1 MNYKLRL
8 DSLLS
13 LFFLLISM
21 IFTSCYYK
29 KTSSNLELNDFKLDT
44 LIFSS
49 ENEVIDLG
57 EGGEFLLSSDMSDD
71 ASSYFIFNLEK
82 RLLYT
87 LDLKSKKLQS
97 KLEMPSEG
105 PDGIGDW
112 LIDFQRLDN
121 QNFIAEGDNV
131 FYFFNEKGKLL
142 DKIRVD
148 HLFYLNPELVKKF
161 PNVGFLYKDGQ
172 FHFSTVEMGKIGSQ
186 VLSYNPK
193 SDSFLLREIPFIDL
207 IKNSSITSMVKSFT
221 FYSSPSFVINDFPG
235 GILVLNK
242 SLPNMTAY
250 LNNGDTVSTKPNSS
264 KFFEDLEPVE
274 EIFIAK
280 NDAEEKEFKKELEKQ
295 MNFLR
300 PVVDEQN
307 QKLYR
312 LGYRLASDDVSYD
325 TYLFEYDLNLTLTRE
340 TQLEGVKIKPKKMF
354 LRDST
359 FYLAVSFDD
368 EPGLLIFRSPF

>member
-1 MNYKLRL
+1 
-8 DSLLS
+8 
-13 LFFLLISM
+13 
-21 IFTSCYYK
+21 
-29 KTSSNLELNDFKLDT
+29 
-44 LIFSS
+44 
-49 ENEVIDLG
+49 
-57 EGGEFLLSSDMSDD
+57 
-71 ASSYFIFNLEK
+71 
-82 RLLYT
+82 
-87 LDLKSKKLQS
+87 
-97 KLEMPSEG
+97 
-105 PDGIGDW
+105 
-112 LIDFQRLDN
+112 
-121 QNFIAEGDNV
+121 
-131 FYFFNEKGKLL
+131 
-142 DKIRVD
+142 
-148 HLFYLNPELVKKF
+148 
-161 PNVGFLYKDGQ
+161 
-172 FHFSTVEMGKIGSQ
+172 
-186 VLSYNPK
+186 
-193 SDSFLLREIPFIDL
+193 
-207 IKNSSITSMVKSFT
+207 MVKSFT

-250 LNNGDTVSTKPNSS
+250 LHNGDTVSTKPNSS

-280 NDAEEKEFKKELEKQ
+280 NETEEKEFKKELEKQ

-340 TQLEGVKIKPKKMF
+340 TQLEGVKIQPKKMF

-368 EPGLLIFRSPF
+368 EPGLLIFRNPF